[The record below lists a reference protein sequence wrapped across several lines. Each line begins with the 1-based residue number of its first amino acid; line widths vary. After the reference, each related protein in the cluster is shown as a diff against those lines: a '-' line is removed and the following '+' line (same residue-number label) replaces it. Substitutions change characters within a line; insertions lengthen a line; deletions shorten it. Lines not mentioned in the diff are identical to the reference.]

1 MTADSRATTIIT
13 AAGEA
18 PAHGGGRKARL
29 SDPPSRM
36 EGDREPVSL
45 HGSSAMLTSVGA
57 LCPLP
62 SCFRNSANKPRLS
75 FVGQSLP
82 KRLVVVRLFYLQ
94 QHKEYVLTQTV
105 SLCQLLP

>member
-1 MTADSRATTIIT
+1 MTADSRATMIIT

-45 HGSSAMLTSVGA
+45 HGSSDMLTSVA
-57 LCPLP
+57 LCVR
-62 SCFRNSANKPRLS
+62 FRAASEIRRTKPRPS
-75 FVGQSLP
+75 FLGHNLG
-82 KRLVVVRLFYLQ
+82 
-94 QHKEYVLTQTV
+94 
-105 SLCQLLP
+105 